1 MGARRRASAGRL
13 ARVRHPVDSSDARA
27 HARAGAYVEDQI
39 RRGPLRERLYQLPNP
54 RQRILAQPLD
64 YVPVGRQQAQLA
76 VALDRLQ
83 GPHPRI
89 ELLHREFALEHTQT
103 AVP

>member
-1 MGARRRASAGRL
+1 MYG
-13 ARVRHPVDSSDARA
+13 VRYPVDSGHAWA
-27 HARAGAYVEDQI
+27 HARAGADVEDQI
-39 RRGPLRERLYQLPNP
+39 RRGTLRERLYQLPDP
-54 RQRILAQPLD
+54 RQGILTQPLD
-64 YVPVGRQQAQLA
+64 HVPVGCKQAQLA